1 MSLSKS
7 HLKVPLKSA
16 KSKAEKLA
24 EGHDKVEKSLPQSK
38 TRPRITRVISIAN
51 VQLIGNGTDRSM
63 NGVVVAGSIYYYYSG
78 RRVLCRLGALGNRRV
93 NP

>member
-1 MSLSKS
+1 MSLSKKPPQS
-7 HLKVPLKSA
+7 AAEKA

-63 NGVVVAGSIYYYYSG
+63 NGVVVVVGHYILLLFWEESPTASVPWEIEG
-78 RRVLCRLGALGNRRV
+78 
-93 NP
+93 